1 MTMPSD
7 IQAVLVYDDIEASQQ
22 YLVRTFGFEPGEL
35 HRAPDGTV
43 VHGEVTAGST
53 TIWMH
58 RVTHEHRLDSPKNL
72 GHASG
77 QLVVYVADVDAHH
90 QQVIAA
96 GGRPMTSEPVDQ
108 AYGLRDYSVLDNEGH
123 LWTFATPLATGP
135 EVDR

>member
-1 MTMPSD
+1 MPTPSD

-22 YLVRTFGFEPGEL
+22 YLVSTFGFRPGGL

-43 VHGEVTAGST
+43 VHGGVTVGST

-58 RVTHEHRLDSPKNL
+58 RVTREHGLDSPKNL
-72 GHASG
+72 GYASG

-90 QQVIAA
+90 QRVTAA
-96 GGRPMTSEPVDQ
+96 GGRPTTSGPVDQ

-123 LWTFATPLATGP
+123 LWTFATPLATDSAVGG
-135 EVDR
+135 